1 MIYMRKLIAAFL
13 MILSASGAAFA
24 SDDALLESLLS
35 AAAQNNPQIAAAAER
50 TAAAEARMSQA
61 SAEMGPK
68 AFAAMGA
75 LWSADDFE
83 KKVGVM
89 GTTISVPMLS
99 SHTYAAAVMLTQII
113 YSGGSL
119 QAKKEAARLE
129 ADAAAAR
136 EIRTKQGVENAVRR
150 AYYAVR
156 SAQAKEQVAEEAV
169 SLAKEHKAQAE
180 KLFKAGVVAK
190 SDVLRSNVAAASSEL
205 DAIRA
210 SNATE
215 VALTALRRAVG
226 SDLPS
231 DIEKKE
237 PLSSVLSQD
246 MLPGNAG
253 AAQDIA
259 AAYENREELKVY
271 SLLSQKAEK
280 LARAAKG
287 QLLPQILGAV
297 GYAAAGDSF
306 FPDDYSEPVA
316 AIGVYWNFYDSGTA
330 RAKTEEARAS
340 ARELLFLL
348 DDMKNV
354 IRMEVTQ
361 AESSISSA
369 ESRLEVAR
377 RQLAESREDYRIAQR
392 RYAESVGTNLDT
404 LDARLALTNSMSE
417 VVTAFYDIKSAEA
430 DLIYA
435 MGK

>member
-1 MIYMRKLIAAFL
+1 MKRFIAAFL
-13 MILSASGAAFA
+13 MMLSASGVAFA
-24 SDDALLESLLS
+24 ADDAVLEALLS
-35 AAAQNNPQIAAAAER
+35 AAERSNPQIAAAAER
-50 TAAAEARMSQA
+50 TAAAEARLAQA

-68 AFAAMGA
+68 ASAAVGA

-89 GTTISVPMLS
+89 GTTLSVPVLS
-99 SHTYAAAVMLTQII
+99 SHTYAAAVVLTQII

-129 ADAAAAR
+129 KDAAAAGGT
-136 EIRTKQGVENAVRR
+136 RTKQGVENAVRR

-169 SLAKEHKAQAE
+169 SLSKEHRAQAE

-190 SDVLRSNVAAASSEL
+190 SDVLRSNVAVASSEL

-210 SNATE
+210 QNATS
-215 VALTALRRAVG
+215 VAITALRRAVG
-226 SDLPS
+226 ADLPTE
-231 DIEKKE
+231 IEKKE
-237 PLSSVLSQD
+237 PLASVLSQD
-246 MLPGNAG
+246 GRPHGSA
-253 AAQDIA
+253 DVVPDVA
-259 AAYENREELKVY
+259 AAYESREELKVY

-297 GYAAAGDSF
+297 GYAAAGDRF

-330 RAKTEEARAS
+330 RARTEEAKAS
-340 ARELLFLL
+340 AKELLFLL

-354 IRMEVTQ
+354 IRMEVAQ

-435 MGK
+435 MGR

>member
-1 MIYMRKLIAAFL
+1 MKRLIAAFMMML
-13 MILSASGAAFA
+13 AASGAASA
-24 SDDALLESLLS
+24 ADDAVLASLLS
-35 AAAQNNPQIAAAAER
+35 VAGQNNPQISAAAER
-50 TAAAEARMSQA
+50 TAAAEARLA
-61 SAEMGPK
+61 GAAAHMGPK
-68 AFAAMGA
+68 ASVAVGA
-75 LWSADDFE
+75 LWSADDFD
-83 KKVGVM
+83 KQIPMM
-89 GTTISVPMLS
+89 GTTLSVPVLS
-99 SHTYAAAVMLTQII
+99 THTYAAAVYLTQII

-129 ADAAAAR
+129 RDAMLAR
-136 EIRTKQGVENAVRR
+136 EARTRQGVENAVRR
-150 AYYAVR
+150 AYYALR
-156 SAQAKEQVAEEAV
+156 SAQAKESVAEEAV
-169 SLAKEHKAQAE
+169 SLSKEHKAQAE
-180 KLFKAGVVAK
+180 KLFRAGVVAK
-190 SDVLRSNVAAASSEL
+190 NDVLRSNVAAASAEL
-205 DAIRA
+205 DVIRA
-210 SNATE
+210 RNAT
-215 VALTALRRAVG
+215 ALAMTALRRAVG
-226 SDLPS
+226 AELP
-231 DIEKKE
+231 DNVAEKE
-237 PLSSVLSQD
+237 PLEALLSQD
-246 MLPGNAG
+246 MSKHNAD
-253 AAQDIA
+253 AEADIA
-259 AAYENREELKVY
+259 AAYENREELRAY

-330 RAKTEEARAS
+330 RARTDEAKAG

-361 AESSISSA
+361 AESSVLSA

-377 RQLAESREDYRIAQR
+377 RQLAEAREDYRIAQR

-430 DLIYA
+430 DLICA

>member
-1 MIYMRKLIAAFL
+1 MKRLIAAFM
-13 MILSASGAAFA
+13 MILAASGAASA
-24 SDDALLESLLS
+24 ADDAVLASLLS
-35 AAAQNNPQIAAAAER
+35 VAGENNPQISAAAER
-50 TAAAEARMSQA
+50 TAAAEARLA
-61 SAEMGPK
+61 GAAAHMGPK
-68 AFAAMGA
+68 AGAVMGA
-75 LWSADDFE
+75 LWSADDFD
-83 KKVGVM
+83 KQIPLM
-89 GTTISVPMLS
+89 GGTLSVPVLS
-99 SHTYAAAVMLTQII
+99 THTYAAAVYLTQII

-129 ADAAAAR
+129 RDALLAR
-136 EIRTKQGVENAVRR
+136 EARTRQGVDNAVRR
-150 AYYAVR
+150 AYYALR
-156 SAQAKEQVAEEAV
+156 SAQAKESVAEEAL
-169 SLAKEHKAQAE
+169 SLSKEHKAQAE
-180 KLFKAGVVAK
+180 KLFRAGVVAK
-190 SDVLRSNVAAASSEL
+190 NDVLRSNVAVASSEL
-205 DAIRA
+205 DVIRA
-210 SNATE
+210 RNATA
-215 VALTALRRAVG
+215 VAMTVLRRAVG
-226 SDLPS
+226 AELPAGAA
-231 DIEKKE
+231 EKE
-237 PLSSVLSQD
+237 SLESLLSQD
-246 MLPGNAG
+246 IRPHDADAEAN
-253 AAQDIA
+253 IA
-259 AAYENREELKVY
+259 TAYENREELKVY

-330 RAKTEEARAS
+330 RAKTDEAKAG

-361 AESSISSA
+361 AESSVLSA

-377 RQLAESREDYRIAQR
+377 RQLAEAREDHRIAQR

-430 DLIYA
+430 DLICA

>member
-1 MIYMRKLIAAFL
+1 L
-13 MILSASGAAFA
+13 
-24 SDDALLESLLS
+24 
-35 AAAQNNPQIAAAAER
+35 
-50 TAAAEARMSQA
+50 
-61 SAEMGPK
+61 
-68 AFAAMGA
+68 
-75 LWSADDFE
+75 
-83 KKVGVM
+83 
-89 GTTISVPMLS
+89 SVPVLS
-99 SHTYAAAVMLTQII
+99 SHTYAAAVVLTQII

-129 ADAAAAR
+129 KDAAAAGGT
-136 EIRTKQGVENAVRR
+136 RTKQGVENAVRR

-169 SLAKEHKAQAE
+169 SLSKEHRAQAE

-190 SDVLRSNVAAASSEL
+190 SDVLRSNVAVASSEL

-210 SNATE
+210 QNATS
-215 VALTALRRAVG
+215 VAITALRRAVG
-226 SDLPS
+226 ADLPPE
-231 DIEKKE
+231 IEKKE
-237 PLSSVLSQD
+237 PLASVLSQD
-246 MLPGNAG
+246 GRPHGPA
-253 AAQDIA
+253 DVVPDVA
-259 AAYENREELKVY
+259 AAYESREELKVY

-297 GYAAAGDSF
+297 GYAAAGDRF

-330 RAKTEEARAS
+330 RARTEEAKAG
-340 ARELLFLL
+340 AKELLFLL

-354 IRMEVTQ
+354 IRMEVAQ

-435 MGK
+435 MGR

>member
-1 MIYMRKLIAAFL
+1 MM
-13 MILSASGAAFA
+13 MLSASGAVFA
-24 SDDALLESLLS
+24 ADDAVLESLLS
-35 AAAQNNPQIAAAAER
+35 AAERNNPQIAAAAER
-50 TAAAEARMSQA
+50 TAAAGARLAQA

-68 AFAAMGA
+68 ASAAMGA
-75 LWSADDFE
+75 LWSAGDYE

-89 GTTISVPMLS
+89 GTTLSVPVLS
-99 SHTYAAAVMLTQII
+99 THTYAAAVVLTQII

-136 EIRTKQGVENAVRR
+136 ETRTKQGVQNAVRR

-156 SAQAKEQVAEEAV
+156 SAQAKELVAEEAV
-169 SLAKEHKAQAE
+169 SLSKEHKAQAE
-180 KLFKAGVVAK
+180 RLFKAGVVAK
-190 SDVLRSNVAAASSEL
+190 SDVLRSNVAVASSEL

-210 SNATE
+210 QNATS
-215 VALTALRRAVG
+215 VAVTALRRAVG
-226 SDLPS
+226 ADLPPE
-231 DIEKKE
+231 IEKKE

-246 MLPGNAG
+246 MCPRDAG
-253 AAQDIA
+253 EAQDIA
-259 AAYENREELKVY
+259 AAFESREELKVY

-297 GYAAAGDSF
+297 GYAAAGDRF

-330 RAKTEEARAS
+330 RARTEEAKAS
-340 ARELLFLL
+340 AKELLFLL

-354 IRMEVTQ
+354 IRMEVAQ

-435 MGK
+435 MGR